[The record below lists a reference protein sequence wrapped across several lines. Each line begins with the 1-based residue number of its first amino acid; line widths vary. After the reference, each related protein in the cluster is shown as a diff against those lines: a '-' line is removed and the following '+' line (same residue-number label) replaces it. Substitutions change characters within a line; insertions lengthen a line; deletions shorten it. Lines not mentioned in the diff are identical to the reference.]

1 MKLSRPYSFDI
12 VFIAII
18 HIAGIIGIRLFPEL
32 FLRTSFISI
41 VIPLSLFLYRV
52 KPNRK
57 DSILMSLV
65 YIIAF
70 FSEWIGVCFGW
81 LFGDYTYGD
90 SLGFKLDG
98 VPIIMGLNWLLL
110 CLVSRELV
118 GKLFYNKSLI
128 IIASSFL
135 MVLMD
140 VLMEPLSDQ
149 LDFWSWKNNIIPFS
163 NYFDWFLVALLNQ
176 TIFSFLN
183 YKIDMFSWSLGYI
196 TIFILFFLSFY
207 I

>member
-1 MKLSRPYSFDI
+1 MKFSRRFSFDI

-32 FLRTSFISI
+32 FLKTSFISI

-70 FSEWIGVCFGW
+70 F
-81 LFGDYTYGD
+81 
-90 SLGFKLDG
+90 
-98 VPIIMGLNWLLL
+98 
-110 CLVSRELV
+110 
-118 GKLFYNKSLI
+118 
-128 IIASSFL
+128 
-135 MVLMD
+135 
-140 VLMEPLSDQ
+140 
-149 LDFWSWKNNIIPFS
+149 
-163 NYFDWFLVALLNQ
+163 
-176 TIFSFLN
+176 
-183 YKIDMFSWSLGYI
+183 
-196 TIFILFFLSFY
+196 FILSFASGISYTFLKILDIHQYNLINIFFVTLTHQNHLK